1 MLVIFFRFINEAAID
16 MRKTERKVTKDV
28 LAGKEFSQQKVKL
41 ILEILTPE
49 NSSKVIASM

>member
-1 MLVIFFRFINEAAID
+1 
-16 MRKTERKVTKDV
+16 MRKTERKVTEDV

-49 NSSKVIASM
+49 NSSKVTASTNVIG